1 MTEKNKSAAK
11 NFFPIFT
18 LILSASFL
26 CIMIVTCAMFNAR
39 INDLQSLE
47 REVIT
52 VTKYVYIKEDETNDG
67 SISAGKDDIDEE
79 NFLVK
84 EYLGQI
90 GIFSLDDGEVKYV
103 IERYTKTL
111 PEADKLLLREGFI
124 VSGTSGIYSVI
135 EDYTG

>member
-1 MTEKNKSAAK
+1 MTDKNKSANK

-26 CIMIVTCAMFNAR
+26 CIMVATCAIFNAR
-39 INDLQSLE
+39 INVLQSLE
-47 REVIT
+47 REMIT
-52 VTKYVYIKEDETNDG
+52 VTKYVYIKDNDKSDG
-67 SISAGKDDIDEE
+67 SISTNKDNVDEE
-79 NFLVK
+79 SFLVK

-90 GIFSLDDGEVKYV
+90 GIFSLEDGEVKYV